1 MKIIE
6 RILTCL
12 LVMVILMSTVACKKS
27 EEQTANDAVIVGTIS
42 GPETELMGVAK
53 KVAKDRYQL
62 DLEIVQF
69 SDYSMPNTA
78 LNDGSIDA
86 NVFQHSPYL
95 EQTVK
100 TRHYDLAIVGKT
112 FIYPMGMYTKKIKTL
127 AELPNNARVAIP
139 NDPSNE
145 ARALL
150 LLQKATLIKLG
161 ACQPQTASVS
171 CVSENPKNLQI
182 TPLKAAQL
190 PRTLADVD
198 IALIN
203 TNYAIPAHLLPERD
217 AVFLEDVDSLYA
229 NVIVVKNKDKNEP
242 WVRDLVASLNSPEV
256 LAAAMKIFDGKTI
269 ATWK

>member
-1 MKIIE
+1 MKIIG

-12 LVMVILMSTVACKKS
+12 LAVVILTGVVACKKV
-27 EEQTANDAVIVGTIS
+27 EKHGPKDTVTVGTIT
-42 GPETELMGVAK
+42 GPETELMEVAK

-62 DLEIVQF
+62 NLDIVQF

-78 LNDGSIDA
+78 LDDGSIDA
-86 NVFQHSPYL
+86 NVFQHLPYL

-100 TRHYDLAIVGKT
+100 ARHYDLSIVGKT
-112 FIYPMGMYTKKIKTL
+112 FIYPMGMYTKKIKSL
-127 AELPNNARVAIP
+127 AELPNDARVAIP
-139 NDPSNE
+139 NDPTNE

-150 LLQKATLIKLG
+150 LLQKAKLIKLG
-161 ACQPQTASVS
+161 NCEPQTASVS
-171 CVSENPKNLQI
+171 CISENPKNLQI

-229 NVIVVKNKDKNEP
+229 NVIVVKSKDKNEP
-242 WVRDLVASLNSPEV
+242 WVENLVASLNSPEV
-256 LAAAMKIFDGKTI
+256 LAAANKIFHGQTI
-269 ATWK
+269 AAWK